1 MTQSIASAPSVP
13 ACPRLDEAALHGL
26 AGDIIRAIAPHT
38 EAHPV
43 ALLAHFL
50 AEFSCAISRR
60 PYIQLDGHQTPL
72 IIWPGIVGERSKG
85 RKDTADRRVERIFR
99 KAGIHLQ
106 RGEKCI
112 GTLLT
117 GDVLIA
123 ALCNNPP
130 KGVEIHRDPCLYLVQ
145 SQFGSVLQTIDGER
159 NSLASVLRMAWDGKT
174 IVPPPPLSDRISA
187 AEPHLVV
194 VGHVTPDQASK
205 YLNTTNKCSGIGDLF
220 LWFSVERGP
229 MLAQT
234 SSPSDATMKPLYE
247 ALRNTVGFVHGTPGE
262 QLTFPNSSSPYIEVT
277 LSPEAAQCWEKV
289 YPILSTSRP
298 GQIGALLC
306 RAEAYVLRIAALY
319 ALLDMR
325 TCVDVPHLEAALALW
340 NYAEESV
347 ERLFGNNLSVAEC
360 EHRILRAIEKAGRM
374 TDHEVS
380 ALFEP
385 DVPRDTLKVAKS
397 NLDRNDLIHCEE
409 VETDEGPRI
418 DWLFGPG
425 KPTRH

>member
-1 MTQSIASAPSVP
+1 MSNASAS
-13 ACPRLDEAALHGL
+13 AKEQRFELDDAALHGL
-26 AGDIIRAIAPHT
+26 AGQFVRALAPHT

-43 ALLAHFL
+43 ALLEHLL

-60 PYIQLDGHQTPL
+60 PYIVLDGHQTPL
-72 IIWPGIVGERSKG
+72 IIWPCIVGERSKA
-85 RKDTADRRVERIFR
+85 RKDTADRRIDGIFP

-106 RGEKCI
+106 RGGKCI

-145 SQFGSVLQTIDGER
+145 SQFGSVLQTIDGEQ

-205 YLNTTNKCSGIGDLF
+205 YLNTTNKCRSIGDLF
-220 LWFSVERGP
+220 LWLSVERGQ

-262 QLTFPNSSSPYIEVT
+262 PMTFPNSSSPYLEVT
-277 LSPEAAQCWEKV
+277 LSPEAAQCWEEV

-374 TDHEVS
+374 TDDEVS

-385 DVPRDTLKVAKS
+385 DVPVDTLRSAKT
-397 NLDRNDLIHCEE
+397 NLEREGLIQCQEGKAE
-409 VETDEGPRI
+409 GCLRVE
-418 DWLFGPG
+418 WLVGPG